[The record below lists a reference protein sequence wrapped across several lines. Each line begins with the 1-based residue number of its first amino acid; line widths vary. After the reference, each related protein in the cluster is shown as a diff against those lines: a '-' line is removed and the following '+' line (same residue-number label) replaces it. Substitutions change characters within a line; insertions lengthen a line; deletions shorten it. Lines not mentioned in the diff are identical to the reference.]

1 MLGLY
6 IHVPFCSA
14 ICNYCNFNR
23 GLFDADLKAR
33 YVEALITEI
42 ANHAVHSPAIRNQS
56 AISNQPSAIDGAAD
70 TIYFGGGTP
79 SLLEPEE
86 IARIISAC
94 DEAFD
99 LAADREVT
107 MEANPET
114 VSEARL
120 AGYRAAGVNRLSF
133 GVQSFRD
140 EELRRLSR
148 LHNADRARVAVGEA
162 RGAGFDNV
170 SVDLMMWLPQQAISE
185 WLESVDA
192 AIALAPEH
200 LSLYLLEVYP
210 NAPLKDDMARA
221 RWSQAPDED
230 AATMYVEAMERLE
243 AAGLAQYEISN
254 VARAGRRSRH
264 NLKYWTDGEWL
275 GFGCGAHSTRGGARW
290 KNISSAADYAD
301 TVMRGASPAV
311 DVRRMTPNEQLGDAL
326 FTGLRLVNGIDTN
339 VIQTRYGVD
348 VWRRFGP
355 ELEPFIE
362 AGCLQHDGARL
373 WLTRQG
379 MLLAHEVMAVFV

>member
-1 MLGLY
+1 MTGLY

-23 GLFDADLKAR
+23 GLFDADLKTR
-33 YVEALITEI
+33 YVDALVAEI
-42 ANHAVHSPAIRNQS
+42 NQPSSTPHPPAISR
-56 AISNQPSAIDGAAD
+56 QPSAIDSAAD

-86 IARIISAC
+86 IARIVRAC
-94 DEAFD
+94 EEAFD
-99 LAADREVT
+99 VSADREVT

-120 AGYRAAGVNRLSF
+120 AAYRAAGVNRLSF

-148 LHNADRARVAVGEA
+148 LPHADRARVAVGEA
-162 RGAGFDNV
+162 RAAGFDNV
-170 SVDLMMWLPQQAISE
+170 SVDLMMWLPQQSVSQ

-221 RWSQAPDED
+221 RWAQAPSKD

-243 AAGLAQYEISN
+243 AAGFAQYEISN
-254 VARAGRRSRH
+254 VAKPGRASRH

-275 GFGCGAHSTRGGARW
+275 GFGCGAHGTVDGVRT
-290 KNISSAADYAD
+290 KNVS
-301 TVMRGASPAV
+301 
-311 DVRRMTPNEQLGDAL
+311 
-326 FTGLRLVNGIDTN
+326 GIDD
-339 VIQTRYGVD
+339 Y
-348 VWRRFGP
+348 
-355 ELEPFIE
+355 IE
-362 AGCLQHDGARL
+362 
-373 WLTRQG
+373 
-379 MLLAHEVMAVFV
+379 